1 MEDRTKFKFI
11 DNKYTP
17 VADKEI
23 LDKKVTEIGLT
34 LETARLLDEGGI
46 DTIGD
51 LCRCQMRH
59 IYRIRGVGKKH
70 AFEVLRKLQSYNL
83 DFMRA
88 PKEEKS
94 QNPLEGQNKD
104 KNPQKV
110 ENKQDKVDKKDNK
123 NKKKDKNK
131 NNPQNKPGDNKGNV
145 KIAGNDGKN
154 KGGNKANAKTNPK
167 DKRDRGQSVEPKR
180 VKVNSYEVDI
190 TPSNNMAKSKN
201 IREERS
207 RKVAKL
213 ISNLPPVKN
222 PDGLYKFYKHGKW
235 GYKDE
240 SGKVVIEPKYS
251 EAFEFKEGMACVE
264 MDEKC
269 GFINKAGEIVIDIQY
284 DTACSFSEGLA
295 SVTKEDKCGYINMEG
310 NIVFPFEYESAT
322 SFENGIS
329 LVKKDGKWGYMDKVT
344 GEIRLR

>member
-1 MEDRTKFKFI
+1 MEEKTKFKFI
-11 DNKYTP
+11 DNSYTP
-17 VADKEI
+17 AGEKEI
-23 LDKKVTEIGLT
+23 LDKKVGEIGLT

-59 IYRIRGVGKKH
+59 IYRIRGIGKKH
-70 AFEVLRKLQSYNL
+70 AFEVLRKLQSYSL

-88 PKEEKS
+88 PKEEKV
-94 QNPLEGQNKD
+94 QNPQSVPQNKD

-110 ENKQDKVDKKDNK
+110 ENKEARQDKKEGK

-131 NNPQNKPGDNKGNV
+131 GNPQNKVADGKPNGKPNP
-145 KIAGNDGKN
+145 NDGKN
-154 KGGNKANAKTNPK
+154 KGDNRQNAKPHQK
-167 DKRDRGQSVEPKR
+167 DKRERGPEPKR
-180 VKVNSYEVDI
+180 VKINSHEVDV
-190 TPSNNMAKSKN
+190 TPSNNMAKAKN

-213 ISNLPPVKN
+213 INNLPPVKN

-269 GFINKAGEIVIDIQY
+269 GFINKSGEIVIDIQY

-295 SVTKEDKCGYINMEG
+295 SVTKDDKCGYIDMAGEV
-310 NIVFPFEYESAT
+310 VFPFEYESAT